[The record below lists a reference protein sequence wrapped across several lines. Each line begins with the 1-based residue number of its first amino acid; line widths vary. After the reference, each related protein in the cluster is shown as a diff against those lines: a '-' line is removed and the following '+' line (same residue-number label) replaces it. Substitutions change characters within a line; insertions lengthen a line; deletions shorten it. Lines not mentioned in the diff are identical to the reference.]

1 MKICLNTPVA
11 LTLVLVSLGTTVV
24 QQTRASAFITNNPMA
39 SPRYIHSATLLTNG
53 CVLVVGGY
61 ANWLNKF
68 LTNSELFNPATGTW
82 SNAGTLPPVGTYPNA
97 HMAHTAT
104 LLTNGTVLVA
114 GGMDGFNLFSQTE
127 LFSPAS
133 LSWAF
138 TGGLN
143 IPRAFHTATLL
154 TNGMVLVA
162 GGVDSTN
169 AALASAEL
177 YDPASGTWAM
187 TGVMTST
194 RKYHTAALLTN
205 GMVLVTGGE
214 DRFGNM
220 LGSAELFDPASGT
233 WTATGTMTKTRE
245 YHTATLLT
253 NGQVLVVGGN
263 GGLVASTNS
272 ELFNPTTGKWTA
284 TAALNFSHYHHTAT
298 LLTNGQVL
306 IVGGNLANG
315 TAELYNPANNGT
327 WLVSSS
333 LNTIRCF
340 HTTTLLPNGQ
350 ALITGGAFTVVAPS
364 YNSGATGY
372 SSTEIYDASL
382 KASATVTITNL
393 IQTFDGRAKSVS
405 VATMP
410 TNLPVNL
417 IYNGS
422 PDAPTNVGN
431 YTVIGTINDP
441 NYQGGAT
448 NTLAI
453 VPPAFN
459 TQTSVG
465 TGAFTVFFTNASG
478 VSFSVLETTNLS
490 IPFSE
495 WNELG
500 TAIEIMPGQ
509 YQFSDPQMTNGG
521 QRFYRIRWR

>member
-1 MKICLNTPVA
+1 MLF
-11 LTLVLVSLGTTVV
+11 
-24 QQTRASAFITNNPMA
+24 R
-39 SPRYIHSATLLTNG
+39 SAT
-53 CVLVVGGY
+53 
-61 ANWLNKF
+61 
-68 LTNSELFNPATGTW
+68 
-82 SNAGTLPPVGTYPNA
+82 
-97 HMAHTAT
+97 
-104 LLTNGTVLVA
+104 
-114 GGMDGFNLFSQTE
+114 
-127 LFSPAS
+127 
-133 LSWAF
+133 
-138 TGGLN
+138 
-143 IPRAFHTATLL
+143 
-154 TNGMVLVA
+154 
-162 GGVDSTN
+162 
-169 AALASAEL
+169 
-177 YDPASGTWAM
+177 
-187 TGVMTST
+187 
-194 RKYHTAALLTN
+194 LLTN

-214 DRFGNM
+214 DRSGNI
-220 LGSAELFDPASGT
+220 LSSAELFNPASGT

-253 NGQVLVVGGN
+253 NGQVLVVGGS
-263 GGLVASTNS
+263 GTGTSTNS
-272 ELFNPTTGKWTA
+272 ELFNPATGKWTA
-284 TAALNFSHYHHTAT
+284 TAALNFYHYHHTAT

-306 IVGGNLANG
+306 IVGGNLANS
-315 TAELYNPANNGT
+315 TAELYNNGT
-327 WLVSSS
+327 WLVSGS
-333 LNTIRCF
+333 LNTMRCF
-340 HTTTLLPNGQ
+340 HTATLLPNGQ
-350 ALITGGAFTVVAPS
+350 ALITGGAFTIVVPS
-364 YNSGATGY
+364 YNTGAPGY

-405 VATMP
+405 IATTP
-410 TNLPVNL
+410 ANLTVNL

-431 YTVIGTINDP
+431 YTVIGAINDP

-459 TQTSVG
+459 TQTPVG